1 MDCKSAAFTALKWI
15 MCVRNAVLVLGD
27 EFGFI
32 SMVAPMAFVFFLGVV
47 YMADMGVILLM
58 VDL

>member
-1 MDCKSAAFTALKWI
+1 
-15 MCVRNAVLVLGD
+15 MCGRNAVLVFGG